1 MIDIETIAREEQQRL
16 RSLLFSCGI
25 PEKRIDMLSSVIE
38 NTAWMK
44 AKLDDTREQI
54 HNTSVAIPYDN
65 GGGQT
70 GIREN
75 PLFKGYSALWK
86 SYMSGM
92 NAIMALLPH
101 DVAVIEASQI
111 EKPKTMLDLV
121 RDKHRNSDDA
131 RKSGAPN

>member
-1 MIDIETIAREEQQRL
+1 MIDIETIAKEEEQRL
-16 RSLLFSCGI
+16 KSLLFSCGI
-25 PEKRIDMLSSVIE
+25 PEKRIKMLDSVIE

-54 HNTSVAIPYDN
+54 RGTSVAIPYDN

-75 PLFKGYSALWK
+75 PLFKGYSGLWK

-92 NAIMALLPH
+92 NTIMGLLPRE
-101 DVAVIEASQI
+101 VAAMEVAQI

-121 RDKHRNSDDA
+121 RDKHKKDI
-131 RKSGAPN
+131 

>member
-1 MIDIETIAREEQQRL
+1 MIDIETSARAEEQRL
-16 RSLLFSCGI
+16 TSLLFDCGI
-25 PEKRIDMLSSVIE
+25 PEKQIKLLASVIE

-54 HNTSVAIPYDN
+54 RNTSVAIPYDN

-92 NAIMALLPH
+92 KQILDVIPADSGAIKDAEEGKAKSALEL
-101 DVAVIEASQI
+101 I
-111 EKPKTMLDLV
+111 
-121 RDKHRNSDDA
+121 RDKH
-131 RKSGAPN
+131 KKGA

>member
-1 MIDIETIAREEQQRL
+1 MDISNIANEEKQRL
-16 RSLLFSCGI
+16 EALLFSCGI
-25 PEKRIDMLSSVIE
+25 SEKKIKMLESVID

-54 HNTSVAIPYDN
+54 RNTSVAIPYDN

-92 NAIMALLPH
+92 NTIMSLLPREM
-101 DVAVIEASQI
+101 VEAEAENIEQ
-111 EKPKTMLDLV
+111 PKTVLELV
-121 RDKHRNSDDA
+121 RAKHRSA
-131 RKSGAPN
+131 

>member
-1 MIDIETIAREEQQRL
+1 MIDIEAIANEEKQRL
-16 RSLLFSCGI
+16 IALLFSCGI
-25 PEKRIDMLSSVIE
+25 SEKRIDMLSTVIE

-65 GGGQT
+65 GGGQK

-92 NAIMALLPH
+92 NTIMSLFPR
-101 DVAVIEASQI
+101 DVADMEAAQI
-111 EKPKTMLDLV
+111 EKPKTMLDMV
-121 RDKHRNSDDA
+121 RDKHRKSDDA
-131 RKSGAPN
+131 RKPGAPN

>member
-1 MIDIETIAREEQQRL
+1 MIDIEKIAKDEEQRL
-16 RSLLFSCGI
+16 KSLLFSCGI
-25 PEKRIDMLSSVIE
+25 PETRVNMLRSVIE
-38 NTAWMK
+38 NVAWMK

-54 HNTSVAIPYDN
+54 RSTSVAIPYDN

-75 PLFKGYSALWK
+75 PLFKGYSGLWK

-92 NAIMALLPH
+92 NTIMGLLPKE
-101 DVAVIEASQI
+101 VADAETAQL

-121 RDKHRNSDDA
+121 RDKH
-131 RKSGAPN
+131 KK

>member
-1 MIDIETIAREEQQRL
+1 MIDIEKTAQEEKQKL
-16 RSLLFSCGI
+16 KTLLFDCGI
-25 PEKRIDMLSSVIE
+25 SEKKINMLDSVID

-54 HNTSVAIPYDN
+54 RNTSVAIPYDN

-75 PLFKGYSALWK
+75 PLFKGYSGLWK

-92 NAIMALLPH
+92 NTIMASLPREM
-101 DVAVIEASQI
+101 VEQEAEKIEQ
-111 EKPKTMLDLV
+111 PKTVLQLV
-121 RDKHRNSDDA
+121 REKH
-131 RKSGAPN
+131 KGA